1 MAELGG
7 SDELYARVREEH
19 RTLRALLEGVE
30 QAFGRGA
37 SALVMVVER
46 LEALSGQLHRHFGLE
61 EASDCF
67 AEMVAHAPRVADRA
81 ATLLGEHCQLREML
95 DDLIARTRQG
105 GGSLTRWD
113 EVSASFVEFRAR
125 LNDHEQRENEL
136 MQEVFTEDIG
146 SKD

>member
-7 SDELYARVREEH
+7 ADELYARVRAEH
-19 RTLRALLEGVE
+19 RTLREMLSGAE
-30 QAFGRGA
+30 QAFGQGA
-37 SALVMVVER
+37 SALVVVVER
-46 LEALSGQLHRHFGLE
+46 LEALSGQLHQHFSLE
-61 EASDCF
+61 EASECF

-81 ATLLGEHCQLREML
+81 ATLLGEHRQLRELL

-105 GGSLTRWD
+105 GGSPTQWD
-113 EVSASFVEFRAR
+113 EVSAGFSDFRAR